1 MKLRGL
7 GGGHDAIFNMIL
19 NFEPAQPIDRNLLH
33 M

>member
-7 GGGHDAIFNMIL
+7 GGHDAIFNMIS

-33 M
+33 V